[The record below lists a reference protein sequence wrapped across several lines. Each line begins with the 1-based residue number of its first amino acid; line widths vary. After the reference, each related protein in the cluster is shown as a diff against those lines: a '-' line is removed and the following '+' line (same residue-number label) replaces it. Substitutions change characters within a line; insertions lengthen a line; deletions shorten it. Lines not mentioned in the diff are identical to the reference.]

1 MLFLIQ
7 SSKESLNQ
15 LNPEVDHVKLKL
27 KIDHVEPKL
36 KIDHVKLEM
45 KIECAPFIR
54 LSHICEIL
62 LACPAIDKERIIEAR
77 GGVDQVCPRGTV
89 H

>member
-27 KIDHVEPKL
+27 KV
-36 KIDHVKLEM
+36 DHVKLEM
-45 KIECAPFIR
+45 KIEQAPFIC
-54 LSHICEIL
+54 LSHICESL
-62 LACPAIDKERIIEAR
+62 LACPAVDKERIIEAR
-77 GGVDQVCPRGTV
+77 GGVDQLSPWCTV